1 MRSETEDY
9 DTDFDTL
16 RTNYGVDTIFTDGVA
31 KKTFAGL
38 LGLHYDVWIDDNP
51 AAILYDSPLTAE
63 QLAEWRANGR
73 V

>member
-1 MRSETEDY
+1 MRSHTEDY
-9 DTDFDTL
+9 DPDFDYL
-16 RTNYGVDTIFTDGVA
+16 RDKYGVDTIFCDGIA
-31 KKTFAGL
+31 KKTFTGAF
-38 LGLHYDVWIDDNP
+38 GLHYDVWIDDNP